1 MNLLVT
7 HRPLSCWKIGVEKA
21 LKLKKS
27 DFAVLFNYE
36 GIVFIPYKSLAIVL
50 GSNYSVLITLPKA
63 MRRFPCWDIGKSKNA
78 IFFNLTRPFQ
88 LAFTF
93 KFAINFK
100 MFKLMSK

>member
-1 MNLLVT
+1 MLKT
-7 HRPLSCWKIGVEKA
+7 A

-36 GIVFIPYKSLAIVL
+36 GIVFILSKSPATVL
-50 GSNYSVLITLPKA
+50 GSNYSVIITLPKA
-63 MRRFPCWDIGKSKNA
+63 MRRFLCWDIGKSKNA

-100 MFKLMSK
+100 TFILMSK